1 MSKTINRIMQV
12 ISSLNMSA
20 RQFDLSIGTANGYI
34 LRMQKNNASVG
45 SDVIER
51 IIKEY
56 PQVNLVWLIT
66 GKGDMFIHEQAKP
79 KVRSIQEIED
89 FIDDKLKAQWSDEK
103 RSLLDEILKE
113 IANTPKSKNL

>member
-1 MSKTINRIMQV
+1 MSKTVHRIIEL
-12 ISSLNMSA
+12 ISELKLSA
-20 RQFDLSIGTANGYI
+20 RQFDISIGTANGYI

-66 GKGDMFIHEQAKP
+66 GKGDMYITEQSQP
-79 KVRSIQEIED
+79 KVRST
-89 FIDDKLKAQWSDEK
+89 S
-103 RSLLDEILKE
+103 R
-113 IANTPKSKNL
+113 N

>member
-1 MSKTINRIMQV
+1 MSKTINRIMLLV
-12 ISSLNMSA
+12 SALHLSA
-20 RQFDLSIGTANGYI
+20 RQFDISIGTANGYI

-66 GKGDMFIHEQAKP
+66 GKGDMFNKDIPQSN
-79 KVRSIQEIED
+79 VRSKKEIEA
-89 FIDDKLKAQWSDEK
+89 FIDDKLKAQWSEEK
-103 RSLLDEILKE
+103 KALLDEILRE
-113 IANTPKSKNL
+113 INQTNKTIK